1 MRTEKILIVED
12 EDDALTRTRQ
22 VLEDDGY
29 TVTTAKNGLDALMQ
43 IADHQPDLVVL
54 DINLDEGEGNS
65 PTMDGIEVLREMRKE
80 SDACVLMLTT
90 TSISYVK
97 VAALTMG
104 ADDYLTKP
112 FDPKELTARVQAIL
126 RRAKGTARGSDTL
139 DFDGL
144 SIDPGARIVLKNGD
158 DVKLTPIEF
167 DLLLALARRPGQVI
181 GRSQLI
187 SQAWNFKYAGDER
200 LVDVH
205 MGRLRKK
212 LEDDT
217 SKPRL
222 IMTVWGKGYRFE
234 GVAVSHTD

>member
-1 MRTEKILIVED
+1 MHTEKILVVED
-12 EDDALTRTRQ
+12 ENEALVRTRQ
-22 VLEDDGY
+22 VLENDGY
-29 TVTTAKNGLDALMQ
+29 TVTTATNGRDALAL
-43 IADHQPDLVVL
+43 IAESSPDLVVL
-54 DINLDEGEGNS
+54 DINLDGGDNGVHGE
-65 PTMDGIEVLREMRKE
+65 PAMDGIEVLRQMRKD

-126 RRAKGTARGSDTL
+126 RRAKGPARTGNAL
-139 DFDGL
+139 VFKEII
-144 SIDPGARIVLKNGD
+144 IDPGARIVSKNGQE
-158 DVKLTPIEF
+158 VKLTPIEF
-167 DLLLALARRPGQVI
+167 DLLHALARRRGQVI

-187 SQAWNFKYAGDER
+187 SQAWDFKYAGDER

-212 LEDDT
+212 LEDDPAN
-217 SKPRL
+217 PRL
-222 IMTVWGKGYRFE
+222 IHTVWGKGYRFE
-234 GVAVSHTD
+234 GEQE

>member
-1 MRTEKILIVED
+1 MKSERILVVED
-12 EDDALTRTRQ
+12 EEEARNQTCQ

-29 TVTTAKNGLDALMQ
+29 TVSAVSNGQEALLQ
-43 IADHQPDLVVL
+43 IAETQPDLVVL
-54 DINLDEGEGNS
+54 DINLDAGDGQG
-65 PTMDGIEVLREMRKE
+65 PAMDGIEVLREMRKD

-126 RRAKGTARGSDTL
+126 RRAKGSSRSGGPL
-139 DFDGL
+139 EFKGL
-144 SIDPGARIVLKNGD
+144 TIDPGARIVEKDG
-158 DVKLTPIEF
+158 VEIKLTPIEF
-167 DLLLALARRPGQVI
+167 DLLLALARRRGQVL
-181 GRSQLI
+181 GRGQLI
-187 SQAWNFKYAGDER
+187 SQAWSFKYAGDER

-212 LEDDT
+212 LEDDP

-222 IMTVWGKGYRFE
+222 IHTVWGKGYRFE
-234 GVAVSHTD
+234 GEPV

>member
-1 MRTEKILIVED
+1 MHTEKILVVED
-12 EDDALTRTRQ
+12 ENEALVKTRQ
-22 VLEDDGY
+22 VLENDGY
-29 TVTTAKNGLDALMQ
+29 TVTTATNGRDALAL
-43 IADHQPDLVVL
+43 IAESSPDLVVL
-54 DINLDEGEGNS
+54 DINLDAGDHSE
-65 PTMDGIEVLREMRKE
+65 PAMDGIEVLRQMRKE

-126 RRAKGTARGSDTL
+126 RRAKGPARTGNSLVFKELT
-139 DFDGL
+139 
-144 SIDPGARIVLKNGD
+144 IDPGARIVWKHGQE
-158 DVKLTPIEF
+158 VKLTPIEF
-167 DLLLALARRPGQVI
+167 DLLHALARRRGQVI

-187 SQAWNFKYAGDER
+187 SQAWDFKYAGDER

-212 LEDDT
+212 LEDDPA
-217 SKPRL
+217 KPRL
-222 IMTVWGKGYRFE
+222 IHTVWGKGYRFE
-234 GVAVSHTD
+234 GESE

>member
-1 MRTEKILIVED
+1 MRTERILVVED
-12 EDDALTRTRQ
+12 EDDARERTCQ

-29 TVTTAKNGLDALMQ
+29 AVSSVTNGHDALVQ
-43 IADHQPDLVVL
+43 IADTQPDLVVL
-54 DINLDEGEGNS
+54 DINLDAGDQNG
-65 PTMDGIEVLREMRKE
+65 PAMDGIEVLREMRKQ

-126 RRAKGTARGSDTL
+126 RRAKGAARPGGTL
-139 DFDGL
+139 DFKGL
-144 SIDPGARIVLKNGD
+144 SIDPGARIVLKDGAEI
-158 DVKLTPIEF
+158 KLTPIEF
-167 DLLLALARRPGQVI
+167 DLLLALARRRGQVL

-187 SQAWNFKYAGDER
+187 SQAWSFKYAGDER

-212 LEDDT
+212 LEEDA
-217 SKPRL
+217 SKPQL
-222 IMTVWGKGYRFE
+222 IHTVWGKGYRFE
-234 GVAVSHTD
+234 GEPI

>member
-1 MRTEKILIVED
+1 
-12 EDDALTRTRQ
+12 

-29 TVTTAKNGLDALMQ
+29 TVSKATNGQDALMQ
-43 IADHQPDLVVL
+43 IAECQPDLVVL
-54 DINLDEGEGNS
+54 DINLDSGS
-65 PTMDGIEVLREMRKE
+65 HSAPSMDGIEVLREMRKE

-126 RRAKGTARGSDTL
+126 RRAKGTARSGGVLKFT
-139 DFDGL
+139 GL
-144 SIDPGARIVLKNGD
+144 SIDPGARIVMKSD
-158 DVKLTPIEF
+158 QEVKLTPIEF
-167 DLLLALARRPGQVI
+167 DLLLALARRRGQVI

-187 SQAWNFKYAGDER
+187 SQAWDFKYTGDER

-212 LEDDT
+212 LEDDP
-217 SKPRL
+217 SAPRL
-222 IMTVWGKGYRFE
+222 IQTVWGKGYRFE
-234 GVAVSHTD
+234 GEDV

>member
-1 MRTEKILIVED
+1 MKSERILVVED
-12 EDDALTRTRQ
+12 EDEAREQTCQ

-29 TVTTAKNGLDALMQ
+29 TVQSVSNGHDALMQ
-43 IADHQPDLVVL
+43 IADTQPDLVVL
-54 DINLDEGEGNS
+54 DINLDAGDSGGS
-65 PTMDGIEVLREMRKE
+65 SMDGIEVLREMRKD

-97 VAALTMG
+97 VAAPTMG

-126 RRAKGTARGSDTL
+126 RRAKGAGRSGGVL
-139 DFDGL
+139 AFKGL
-144 SIDPGARIVLKNGD
+144 SIDPGARIVEKNGES
-158 DVKLTPIEF
+158 VKLTPIEF
-167 DLLLALARRPGQVI
+167 DLLLALARRRGQVI
-181 GRSQLI
+181 GRGQLI

-212 LEDDT
+212 LEDDP
-217 SKPRL
+217 SKPQL
-222 IMTVWGKGYRFE
+222 IQTVWGKGYRFE
-234 GVAVSHTD
+234 GETV